1 MKKLVLWLSAL
12 ALLGLVALLMVPQ
25 YTGPPSD
32 DEMIRNLEAHRAVFD
47 RLLTMIR
54 EDKGLERVDN
64 DWTRPDDPSTIG
76 VSQKR
81 IAEYRRLFAEANIPR
96 GFYSFNDATT
106 VLFVAYAEGLSV
118 SGSSKNYLYTTER
131 QPEGLVDEPLDGH
144 HIDNKAFVRRRI
156 GENWFLQYD
165 SS

>member
-1 MKKLVLWLSAL
+1 MKKLALWLSAL
-12 ALLGLVALLMVPQ
+12 ALLGFAVLLLVPQ

-32 DEMIRNLEAHRAVFD
+32 DEMIRNLDAHRAVFD

-54 EDKGLERVDN
+54 EDKGLERVDD

-76 VSQKR
+76 VSPAR

-96 GFYSFNDATT
+96 GFYSFNEATT
-106 VLFVAYAEGLSV
+106 VQFIGFAEGLSI
-118 SGSSKNYLYTTER
+118 SGCAKSYLYTTEKE
-131 QPEGLVDEPLDGH
+131 PEGLVDEPLDGH
-144 HIDNKAFVRRRI
+144 HQDNKAFVRRRI